1 MVRYVE
7 CLVQS
12 LAHSRCLINV
22 AAYLLQ
28 LLLWLA
34 FPDPAAPGRPQPETS
49 SRPCRED
56 IRCFLG

>member
-1 MVRYVE
+1 MWR
-7 CLVQS
+7 
-12 LAHSRCLINV
+12 LISYNF
-22 AAYLLQ
+22 
-28 LLLWLA
+28 LLWLA